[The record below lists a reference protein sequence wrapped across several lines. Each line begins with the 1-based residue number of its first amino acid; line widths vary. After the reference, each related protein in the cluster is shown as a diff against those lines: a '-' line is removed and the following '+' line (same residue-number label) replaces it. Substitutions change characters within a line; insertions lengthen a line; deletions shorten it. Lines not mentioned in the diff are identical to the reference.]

1 MATIVTTTLG
11 DLIDPEVMADSIS
24 AELPARIAAKG
35 FMKVNTDL
43 STKAGDTITVPRF
56 NYIGAAADLGEGVEG
71 NVEALSTN
79 EKSYTVKKAVKNVEL
94 TDEAVLS
101 GYGDPVGE
109 TTKQLRMS
117 IQDKVDNDA
126 IALLETDTGIYRIDG
141 SSAALSYDAVAAAMS
156 VFNDEEQGIE
166 TYLLVSQEGMRDLR
180 KDAKLLGN
188 ELLGAELLSKGV
200 VGSIAG
206 AFIIISNKLNGT
218 NGTRNAY
225 LLKKEAVTAFLK
237 RDVNLETARN
247 VLAKKTLFSVDEHYV
262 CGIENANKIVG
273 LKHLCGYLGKQQIQ
287 FSTALQSDGT
297 WDVTIESAFPAKF
310 ADNTLVY
317 KLGATQTAVAL
328 DDVLTTGWTTIT
340 SLPVTIEDVGATPV
354 INVVQ
359 KLTAD
364 NKAKYSGSYKLI

>member
-117 IQDKVDNDA
+117 IQDKIDNDA
-126 IALLETDTGIYRIDG
+126 IELLENDTGIYRIDG

-206 AFIIISNKLNGT
+206 AYIIISNKLNGT

-225 LLKKEAVTAFLK
+225 LLKKEAITAFIK

-273 LKHLCGYLGKQQIQ
+273 LKHKCAYLGKQQIQ

-317 KLGATQTAVAL
+317 KLGTAPAAVDL
-328 DDVLTTGWTTIT
+328 DDELTTGWTTIS

-354 INVVQ
+354 ITVVQ
-359 KLTAD
+359 KLTSD
-364 NKAKYSGSYKLI
+364 DKAKYSGSYKLI